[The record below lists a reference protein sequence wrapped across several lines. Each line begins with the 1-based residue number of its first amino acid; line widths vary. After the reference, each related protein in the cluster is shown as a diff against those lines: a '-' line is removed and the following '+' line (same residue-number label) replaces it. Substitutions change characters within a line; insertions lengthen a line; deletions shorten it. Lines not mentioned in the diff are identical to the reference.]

1 MAFVVECQS
10 YAKNIRII
18 SVLRKWLKSMAID
31 SATQDKIRRRPL
43 ERLVPHATAAD
54 TSTEHFDF
62 TTPIDLSRWFVCPT
76 LTPLY
81 YAPIY
86 SQFEERHQRRYNQL
100 TALSFSELIGYF
112 ETTFAASVLAAITKS
127 RIRAADQ
134 PLVNC
139 LETFVAEEERHS
151 DWWLRLNRLSAP
163 ELYAETNR
171 AIIRISFI
179 ARHLL
184 RQLTSHSFAF
194 PFVYWV
200 MLALEE
206 RSLDISRRCMRMP
219 TSQIE
224 PRYLAIYRAH
234 LSHEVRHVQIDW
246 HLIERFYAT
255 RSAAVRRLNASM
267 FRVAMRRFFLPPVY
281 SAARVI
287 SQLVTEHPELKSRGP
302 LMLQQL
308 HHVGH
313 HPAYQEMM
321 YSRESTPITF
331 ALFDHFPEFHSMS
344 RVLLSYQ
351 APHLL

>member
-1 MAFVVECQS
+1 MATE
-10 YAKNIRII
+10 
-18 SVLRKWLKSMAID
+18 
-31 SATQDKIRRRPL
+31 SATPEKIRRRPL
-43 ERLVPHATAAD
+43 ERLVPQGANAD
-54 TSTEHFDF
+54 TSTEEFDF
-62 TTPIDLSRWFVCPT
+62 STPIDLSRWFVCQT

-86 SQFEERHQRRYNQL
+86 SQLEERHQRRYNQL

-127 RIRAADQ
+127 RSREIDQ

-139 LETFVAEEERHS
+139 LETFVAEEQRHS

-163 ELYAETNR
+163 EFYAQVDR
-171 AIIRISFI
+171 AIIRISFG
-179 ARHLL
+179 ARYLL
-184 RQLTSHSFAF
+184 QQLTNHPFAF

-219 TSQIE
+219 THQIE

-255 RSAAVRRLNASM
+255 RRSAVRRLNSSV
-267 FRVAMRRFFLPPVY
+267 FRFAMQRFFLPPVY

-287 SQLVTEHPELKSRGP
+287 SQLVTEHPEIKSHGP

-308 HHVGH
+308 RQVGRD
-313 HPAYQEMM
+313 PAYHQMM
-321 YSRESTPITF
+321 YSRDSTPITF
-331 ALFDHFPEFHSMS
+331 ALFDRFPEFRSMS

-351 APHLL
+351 AP